1 MAIIKGNTAKVQKGD
16 TLSAIAKATGSTVDA
31 IAKANNIANV
41 NLIKPG
47 QLFTIP
53 PKTTGETPA
62 VTPTETPTVAP
73 TETPVGKTVVSTYID
88 PTSGDTYSIYSDG
101 TTNLLA
107 KGTKAADALLE
118 ENRLKLQAQRETAR
132 IEAENKEK
140 RQSAY
145 DLLNTE
151 FERYGLS
158 SLVTP
163 LKDLITS
170 GVSPSEFTLR
180 LRETDAYKNRFAANQ
195 ARIKNG
201 LRALSEAEY
210 IRNEDAYQEVMRR
223 RGLPPEYYEQTVD
236 PVTGIKKQKGF
247 ETLIAGDVSS
257 TELEDRI
264 VTAQDRVINANPEIA
279 ATLKQFYPGI
289 SNGDILAYTLDPANA
304 INAIKRKVTAA
315 EIGAAAGTF
324 GLGATVSRAEQLAAA
339 GVTEATAQQGFKTIS
354 QVAPRAEMLSQLYG
368 QDAYT
373 QETAER
379 EFFGLTGASE
389 AEKQRKKL
397 TSLETAAFSG
407 SAGSG
412 VIARDRAGVI

>member
-1 MAIIKGNTAKVQKGD
+1 MAIFENGTVKVQKGD
-16 TLSAIAKATGSTVDA
+16 TLGAIAAKAKTTVDA

-47 QLFTIP
+47 QVFNIP
-53 PKTTGETPA
+53 TKKTGETPA
-62 VTPTETPTVAP
+62 VTPTETPVVAP

-88 PTSGDTYSIYSDG
+88 PASGDTYSVYSDG

-151 FERYGLS
+151 FERYGLA

-210 IRNEDAYQEVMRR
+210 IRTHGLLDEYFLGRRAFTMTGELGTPYQLIDPSNMQTMESIANTYLPKQITAVAALGNPQGFFDDLLENGVAAKYIPLPDHATYTSEFFESIHADCILITEKDAVKCAAIADERIWVVPMNLRISDDLADWLQSILQR
-223 RGLPPEYYEQTVD
+223 PD
-236 PVTGIKKQKGF
+236 PN
-247 ETLIAGDVSS
+247 
-257 TELEDRI
+257 R
-264 VTAQDRVINANPEIA
+264 
-279 ATLKQFYPGI
+279 
-289 SNGDILAYTLDPANA
+289 YTL
-304 INAIKRKVTAA
+304 
-315 EIGAAAGTF
+315 
-324 GLGATVSRAEQLAAA
+324 
-339 GVTEATAQQGFKTIS
+339 
-354 QVAPRAEMLSQLYG
+354 
-368 QDAYT
+368 
-373 QETAER
+373 
-379 EFFGLTGASE
+379 
-389 AEKQRKKL
+389 
-397 TSLETAAFSG
+397 
-407 SAGSG
+407 
-412 VIARDRAGVI
+412 